1 MLAKLGDMAWTL
13 VQHVLVAGLR
23 WHDRR
28 RYGSQR

>member
-1 MLAKLGDMAWTL
+1 MLDKLGDMAWTV

-28 RYGSQR
+28 RFK